1 MIVSVLMGGSSA
13 EREVSI
19 KTGQAV
25 LNACEELGHKTLPVD
40 FYDDYKSTLT
50 TLKSSD
56 IVFNA
61 LHGTIGED
69 GTVQSW
75 LEENNII
82 FTGSGSFSSELCMDK
97 NKSKKIVR
105 DNGFLTPDWASIR
118 NINELGKVKFPCI
131 VKPNAQGST
140 FGLSMVKEKNAI
152 HDAINLA
159 FDYDSEVLIENYIKG
174 REITV
179 GILNGEPLPIVEIIP
194 SHSLYDY
201 DCKYSP
207 GMSKYVCPAEID
219 KILEHKIKNDSLEI
233 FNALKCHGYGRL
245 DFILDKNGIYYFLEL
260 NTLPGM
266 TATSL
271 LPIAGKKHGLVFKDL
286 INAIIKISIKR

>member
-19 KTGQAV
+19 KTGEAV
-25 LNACEELGHKTLPVD
+25 LNACEELGHKTLSVD
-40 FYDDYKSTLT
+40 FYDDYKSTLK

-61 LHGTIGED
+61 LHGTTGED
-69 GTVQSW
+69 GTIQSW

-82 FTGSGSFSSELCMDK
+82 FTGSDSFSSRLCMDK

-105 DNGFLTPDWASIR
+105 ENGFLTPDWDMIQ
-118 NINELGKVKFPCI
+118 NVNELGQIKFPCI

-140 FGLSMVKEKNAI
+140 FGLSMVQQKHVI

-159 FDYDSEVLIENYIKG
+159 FNYDNEVLIENYIKG

-179 GILNGEPLPIVEIIP
+179 GILNGVPLPIVEIIP

-201 DCKYSP
+201 ECKYSP

-219 KILEHKIKNDSLEI
+219 KTLENKIKNDSLEI
-233 FNALKCHGYGRL
+233 FNSLKCRGYGRL
-245 DFILDKNGIYYFLEL
+245 DFILDENGIYYFLEL

-266 TATSL
+266 TSTSL
-271 LPIAGKKHGLVFKDL
+271 LPIAGNKHGLMFKEL
-286 INAIIKISIKR
+286 ISIIIQIST

>member
-19 KTGQAV
+19 KTGKAV
-25 LNACEELGHKTLPVD
+25 LNACKELGYETLSVD
-40 FYDDYKSTLT
+40 FYDDYKQTLT
-50 TLKSSD
+50 ALKSSD

-61 LHGTIGED
+61 LHGTTGED
-69 GTVQSW
+69 GTIQSW

-82 FTGSGSFSSELCMDK
+82 FTGSGSYSSKLCMDK

-105 DNGFLTPDWASIR
+105 NKGFLTPNWVIIR
-118 NINELGKVKFPCI
+118 NANELGKTKFPCI

-140 FGLSMVKEKNAI
+140 FGLSMVKEKNTI
-152 HDAINLA
+152 HDSINLA
-159 FDYDSEVLIENYIKG
+159 FKYDSAVLIEDYIKG

-179 GILNGEPLPIVEIIP
+179 GILNGVPLPIVEIIP
-194 SHSLYDY
+194 DHSIYDY
-201 DCKYSP
+201 ECKYSP

-219 KILEHKIKNDSLEI
+219 KSLEKKIKKDSLEI
-233 FNALKCHGYGRL
+233 FNALKCCGYGRL
-245 DFILDKNGIYYFLEL
+245 DFILDDNGLYYFLEL

-266 TATSL
+266 TSTSL
-271 LPIAGKKHGLVFKDL
+271 LPIAGDKHGLIFRDL
-286 INAIIKISIKR
+286 INKIIQISI

>member
-19 KTGQAV
+19 KTGNAV
-25 LNACEELGHKTLPVD
+25 LNACEELGYKTLSVD
-40 FYDDYKSTLT
+40 FYNDYKSELA
-50 TLKSSD
+50 TLKNSD

-61 LHGTIGED
+61 LHGTTGED
-69 GTVQSW
+69 GTIQSW

-82 FTGSGSFSSELCMDK
+82 FTGSGSYSSKLCMDK

-105 DNGFLTPDWASIR
+105 ENNFLTPDWVIIR
-118 NINELGKVKFPCI
+118 NVDELAQMKFPCI

-140 FGLSMVKEKNAI
+140 FGLSMVKEENVLN
-152 HDAINLA
+152 DALRLA
-159 FDYDSEVLIENYIKG
+159 FKYDREVLIENYIKG

-194 SHSLYDY
+194 NHSIYDY
-201 DCKYSP
+201 ECKYSP
-207 GMSKYVCPAEID
+207 GMSKYVCPAKID
-219 KILEHKIKNDSLEI
+219 KSLENKIKKDSLEI
-233 FNALKCHGYGRL
+233 FNALKCRGYGRL
-245 DFILDKNGIYYFLEL
+245 DFILDENGLYYFLEL

-266 TATSL
+266 TSTSL
-271 LPIAGKKHGLVFKDL
+271 LPIAGDKHGLIFRDL
-286 INAIIKISIKR
+286 VNKIIQISI